1 MAKFTKSNWLPVK
14 LKENLSIMGEQLRLA
29 RLRRKLTMEQVA
41 ERAQCSRLTIA
52 RLEKGNPAVSIGVLV
67 RVLYALQ
74 LSEDILA
81 IAKNDELGHIIQD
94 IEVKNK
100 KRASRK

>member
-1 MAKFTKSNWLPVK
+1 MTKFTKSNWLPVK
-14 LKENLSIMGEQLRLA
+14 LKEKLSIMGEQLRLA

-52 RLEKGNPAVSIGVLV
+52 RLEKGNPAVSVGVLI

-74 LSEDILA
+74 LSEDILF
-81 IAKNDELGHIIQD
+81 IAKNDELGRVIQD
-94 IEVKNK
+94 IEIKNK

>member
-1 MAKFTKSNWLPVK
+1 MTKFTKSNWLPVK

-52 RLEKGNPAVSIGVLV
+52 RLEKGNPAVCIGVLV

-81 IAKNDELGHIIQD
+81 IARNDELGRVIQD

>member
-1 MAKFTKSNWLPVK
+1 MTKFTKSNWLPVK

-81 IAKNDELGHIIQD
+81 IARNDELGRVIQD

>member
-81 IAKNDELGHIIQD
+81 IARNDELGRVIQD

>member
-1 MAKFTKSNWLPVK
+1 MTKFSRANWLPIK
-14 LKENLSIMGEQLRLA
+14 LKENLLIVGEQLRMA

-67 RVLYALQ
+67 RVLFALQ

-100 KRASRK
+100 KRASRT